1 MNGDIVPLPR
11 RDDAIESQPSSAEP
25 ETIEAQL
32 AVVQYRLDTADS
44 VPLRS
49 RQEILKE
56 TLLLVPN
63 LSKLLFR
70 LLKDK
75 RVSRKRRLAMTLVGA
90 YVASPIDLVPDFIP
104 VLGTLDDLLVLAFAV
119 DYLLDAAP
127 PGVVEEHWDGSED
140 ALELVR
146 GLAGWSAEILPE
158 RLRRL
163 ANRVGS

>member
-11 RDDAIESQPSSAEP
+11 RDDPDESEPVTAEP
-25 ETIEAQL
+25 EAIDAQL
-32 AVVQYRLDTADS
+32 AVVQYRLDTSEAI
-44 VPLRS
+44 PLRS

-56 TLLLVPN
+56 TVLLVPN

-70 LLKDK
+70 LLRDR
-75 RVSRKRRLAMTLVGA
+75 RVPRKRRLAMTVVAA

-104 VLGTLDDLLVLAFAV
+104 VLGTLDDLVVLAFAV
-119 DYLLDAAP
+119 DYLLHAAP

>member
-11 RDDAIESQPSSAEP
+11 RGRKQPDVTEP
-25 ETIEAQL
+25 QL
-32 AVVQYRLDTADS
+32 AVVQHPLDTADP

-49 RQEILKE
+49 RQEIL
-56 TLLLVPN
+56 TDALLLVPN
-63 LSKLLFR
+63 LAKLLFR

-75 RVSRKRRLAMTLVGA
+75 RIPRKRRLAMTVVAA
-90 YVASPIDLVPDFIP
+90 YVASPLDLVPDFIP

-119 DYLLDAAP
+119 DYLLQAAP

-146 GLAGWSAEILPE
+146 GLAGWSVEMLPR
-158 RLRRL
+158 RLRGIALRSGL
-163 ANRVGS
+163 